1 MVFPVPAGECR
12 NSLPSGSQRLLMFEF
27 IDFVSKV
34 VQGTYFV
41 KDSHSS
47 REKKKESRSRGEISP
62 FPSTCAIREG
72 FL

>member
-1 MVFPVPAGECR
+1 MREFTTQWKSET
-12 NSLPSGSQRLLMFEF
+12 LLMFEF

-41 KDSHSS
+41 KDLHSS
-47 REKKKESRSRGEISP
+47 RGKKKESWSRGEISP